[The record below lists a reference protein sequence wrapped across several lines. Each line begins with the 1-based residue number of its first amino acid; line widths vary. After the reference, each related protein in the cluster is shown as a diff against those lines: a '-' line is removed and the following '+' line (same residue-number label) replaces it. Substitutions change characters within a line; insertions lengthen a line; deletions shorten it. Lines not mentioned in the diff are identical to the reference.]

1 MGKKSMK
8 HKRNKDDKLPE
19 PGTFRYGWRTHMMPR
34 EFMDSYYERLKQKR
48 EMKRL
53 RKLEKKKHAME

>member
-1 MGKKSMK
+1 MK

-53 RKLEKKKHAME
+53 RKLEKKKHV